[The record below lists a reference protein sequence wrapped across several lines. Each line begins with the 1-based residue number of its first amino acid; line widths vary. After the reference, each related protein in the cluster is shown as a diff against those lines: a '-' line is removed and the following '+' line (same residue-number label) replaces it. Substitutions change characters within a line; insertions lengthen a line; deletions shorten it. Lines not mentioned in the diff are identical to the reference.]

1 MIDLIPIDP
10 TANWTPE
17 KKRMHE
23 HLQLLTGRI
32 LEKQVDVTSNFGSDL
47 VTVALT
53 YAIFGD
59 QENANYHKVCG
70 LAKDYN
76 YDQAQDKW
84 KWATEKGQLKSLRK
98 FLTIVRFHGI
108 DDTYLDESVP
118 EDEAMHKFLPD
129 GADGKFFE
137 TYGFYESKH
146 QYFTLEP
153 AGKGF
158 WKPVAFTNF
167 AMRVLFHMNNG
178 MQPRRVIEL
187 VNNRGRKKIVDI
199 PTDKLSSRTD
209 FKKFCEGL
217 GNFRFFGPE
226 QKLDML
232 KAYLYETENEC
243 QEISVLGWHEDGFW
257 AWSNGV
263 FNAKF
268 SPVDMNGF
276 VELHEKHYYLPAGN
290 TQQPN
295 RTRRFSNELR
305 FKHHIDSSRSFQE
318 WSSLYFKVFGIN
330 GAVILTFSMACLFS
344 DIIFNAKNFFPLL
357 FVYGE
362 GGSGKGSA
370 IKMAQRIFGI
380 PQDPLTLSGKA
391 NTDKAK
397 IAVFAQFVNSM
408 LLLEEYVPQ
417 HDTDQLL
424 KNLWDRY
431 GYKRRTMDMGYG
443 TETVPIQSGVAITGN
458 FSPSDDPLLQRLIY
472 LEHNINQFT
481 DDQRT
486 NFNRLKEMS
495 EAGITDVTHEILRC
509 RAYIEEWYRVVHQEV
524 FREVGEEFSGGLV
537 TDRMIENICVL
548 LTIHDLLV
556 RNKVEFPFTRKVL
569 FDYLIKAT
577 RIQNEKRDSGQEA
590 QKFFQIFYTAV
601 QAGDLKEDIH
611 FKLNGDNLY
620 FNLSSVYGIY
630 SETHRKMHGIS
641 GLTMTNLRDKLKVH
655 PSYSGYEDSVRIS
668 DSIRSSCYIFFS
680 SKTGVNLIQAT
691 EVFKSNRM
699 SANAL
704 NRSFAE
710 KLEAERAKI
719 TADNDELFPEM

>member
-23 HLQLLTGRI
+23 HLQILTARI
-32 LEKQVDVTSNFGSDL
+32 LEKQIDISSNLGSDW
-47 VTVALT
+47 VTIALT

-59 QENANYHKVCG
+59 QENANYHKICG
-70 LAKDYN
+70 LAKEYDY
-76 YDQAQDKW
+76 DRAQDKW
-84 KWATEKGQLKSLRK
+84 KWAVEKGQLKSLRK
-98 FLTIVRFHGI
+98 FLQILRYHGI
-108 DDTYLDESVP
+108 DDGFTDESVP
-118 EDEAMHKFLPD
+118 EEDTMRKFLPD
-129 GADGKFFE
+129 GADGTFFE

-167 AMRVLFHMNNG
+167 AMKVLFHMNNG

-187 VNNRGRKKIVDI
+187 QNNRGRKKIVDI

-232 KAYLYETENEC
+232 KAYLYETEAEC
-243 QEISVLGWHEDGFW
+243 QEISVLGWNEDGFW

-263 FNAKF
+263 FNARF
-268 SPVDMNGF
+268 SPVDANGF
-276 VELHEKHYYLPAGN
+276 VELHDKHYYLPAGN

-295 RTRRFSNELR
+295 RNRRFSNELR
-305 FKHHIDSSRSFQE
+305 FKHHDGSHNSFQE
-318 WSSLYFKVFGIN
+318 WSKLYYQVFGIN
-330 GAVILTFSMACLFS
+330 GAVILTFSVACLFS
-344 DIIFNAKNFFPLL
+344 DIVFSAKNFFPLL

-370 IKMAQRIFGI
+370 IKMAQRIYGI

-397 IAVFAQFVNSM
+397 IAVFAQFVNAM
-408 LLLEEYVPQ
+408 LLLEEYVPN
-417 HDTDQLL
+417 HDIDQLL

-472 LEHNINQFT
+472 LEHNVNQFT
-481 DDQRT
+481 DEQRR
-486 NFNRLKEMS
+486 NFNELKEYS
-495 EAGITDVTHEILRC
+495 ETGITGVTHEILKR
-509 RAYIEEWYRVVHQEV
+509 RSHIEDWYRPTHQNV
-524 FREVGEEFSGGLV
+524 FREIQKAFTGGHV
-537 TDRMIENICVL
+537 TDRMIENISVL
-548 LTIHDLLV
+548 ITLYQLLS
-556 RNKVEFPFTRKVL
+556 EQGLQFPFTRETLVDHLVKGTKL
-569 FDYLIKAT
+569 
-577 RIQNEKRDSGQEA
+577 QNEKRDSGGEV
-590 QKFFQIFYTAV
+590 QKFFQIFYTCV
-601 QAGDLKEDIH
+601 QSGEIIEDVH
-611 FKLNGDNLY
+611 YRLDGTKCY
-620 FNLSSVYGIY
+620 FNLSAIYGIY
-630 SETHRKMHGIS
+630 AEWHRKINGMPGQT
-641 GLTMTNLRDKLKVH
+641 LTNLRDKLKIH
-655 PSYSGYEDSVRIS
+655 PAFSGYQDCIRINDNLRTS
-668 DSIRSSCYIFFS
+668 AYIFVLD
-680 SKTGVNLIQAT
+680 KMGVNLVEAAET
-691 EVFKSNRM
+691 HKAKRRTS
-699 SANAL
+699 SAMQGSL
-704 NRSFAE
+704 DEKMERERERIRAE
-710 KLEAERAKI
+710 KEQI
-719 TADNDELFPEM
+719 FPL